1 MNFFAS
7 LKEALTE
14 GVISQIAT
22 QKHEKP
28 EKIQKIFDALGV
40 SLVGGLIK
48 RVTTESGMKL
58 VFNQARK
65 IEFEPEQ
72 IGDILKNELEF
83 DKLKAVGEKDL
94 NTVLPGLKSAISSM
108 VAKYAGTQ
116 NSLVASLCGV
126 AMPIVMSVLK
136 RKIAEKKFD
145 AESLAA
151 YLGDQREGLLTI
163 LPDLNDKLIETMG
176 IQYLLQNFAVPRT
189 EESGIVS
196 KGTGTDK
203 GQASQPFLVGVD
215 MQQQADYQP
224 YLKWA
229 GIGVLAI
236 GAIAA
241 GIYFWNQ
248 REVTSDMGDAETDS
262 TMVEARTIQ
271 EPVVNNDSVTKDTAT
286 ATTAVAPTTTAPA
299 VTNPMAVYLEN
310 AAAPLGKVFKFENVD
325 FEDNTTQLKAAANAP
340 VAALAELLKKYPN
353 AQVKL
358 VGYANDAKLPVTNK
372 VLSVKRVFAI
382 KDALIKSGISYIRID
397 AEGRGSGVSPKDSSR
412 TQKPLRE
419 IYVRFVKK

>member
-14 GVISQIAT
+14 GVISQIAV

-65 IEFEPEQ
+65 IDFEPDQ
-72 IGDILKNELEF
+72 IADILKNELEF
-83 DKLKAVGEKDL
+83 ERLRAVGEKDL

-116 NSLVASLCGV
+116 NSLVSSLCGV

-136 RKIAEKKFD
+136 HKIAEKKFD

-163 LPDLNDKLIETMG
+163 LPDLNDKLIETIG
-176 IQYLLQNFAVPRT
+176 IQYLLQNFSVPRT
-189 EESGIVS
+189 EESGVVS
-196 KGTGTDK
+196 KGAGIDN

-229 GIGVLAI
+229 GLGALVV
-236 GAIAA
+236 GAIAT

-248 REVTSDMGDAETDS
+248 RDVTSNLGDTETDS

-271 EPVVNNDSVTKDTAT
+271 EPAAGYDSLPKDTAT
-286 ATTAVAPTTTAPA
+286 AVSPPPAPTLSA
-299 VTNPMAVYLEN
+299 TNPMAMYLEN
-310 AAAPLGKVFKFENVD
+310 AAAPQGKVFKFENVD

-340 VAALAELLKKYPN
+340 VTALAELLRKYPN

-372 VLSVKRVFAI
+372 VLSVKRVFAL

-397 AEGRGSGVSPKDSSR
+397 AEGRGSGVSSKDSSR
-412 TQKPLRE
+412 IKKPLRE

>member
-14 GVISQIAT
+14 GVISQIAA
-22 QKHEKP
+22 QKLEKP

-58 VFNQARK
+58 VYNQAQK
-65 IEFEPEQ
+65 IEFGPEN
-72 IGDILKNELEF
+72 IERILKNEAEF
-83 DKLKAVGEKDL
+83 EKLKAVGEKDL

-108 VAKYAGTQ
+108 VSKYAGTQ

-126 AMPIVMSVLK
+126 AMPIVMSVIK
-136 RKIAEKKFD
+136 QKITEKKLD

-151 YLGDQREGLLTI
+151 YMGDQREEMLTV

-176 IQYLLQNFAVPRT
+176 IQYLLQNFSVPRT
-189 EESGIVS
+189 EESGVVS
-196 KGTGTDK
+196 RGAGTEKGS
-203 GQASQPFLVGVD
+203 ASQPFLVGVD

-224 YLKWA
+224 YLKWF
-229 GIGVLAI
+229 GIGALVI

-248 REVTSDMGDAETDS
+248 RQTALENSTSETDS
-262 TMVEARTIQ
+262 TMIEARTIQ
-271 EPVVNNDSVTKDTAT
+271 EPPVTQDSVVKDT
-286 ATTAVAPTTTAPA
+286 TTAVATATPPA
-299 VTNPMAVYLEN
+299 TATANPMSAYLEN
-310 AAAPLGKVFKFENVD
+310 ATAPAGKVFKFDNVD
-325 FEDNTTQLKAAANAP
+325 FEDNTTQLKAEANAP
-340 VAALAELLKKYPN
+340 IAALADLLKKYPN

-358 VGYANDAKLPVTNK
+358 VGYANDAKQPVTNK

-382 KDALIKSGISYIRID
+382 KDILIKSGISYIRID
-397 AEGRGSGVSPKDSSR
+397 AEGRGTGISKDSAPG
-412 TQKPLRE
+412 QKPLRE

>member
-14 GVISQIAT
+14 GVIGQIAA

-58 VFNQARK
+58 VFNQAKK
-65 IEFEPEQ
+65 IEFEPEH
-72 IGDILKNELEF
+72 IGNILKNEVEF

-116 NSLVASLCGV
+116 NSLVSSLCGV

-136 RKIAEKKFD
+136 RKINEKKLD

-151 YLGDQREGLLTI
+151 YLGDQREGMLTI

-196 KGTGTDK
+196 RAAGTEKGS
-203 GQASQPFLVGVD
+203 ASQPFVVGVD

-224 YLKWA
+224 YLKWI
-229 GIGVLAI
+229 GIGALVV

-241 GIYFWNQ
+241 GVYFWNQ
-248 REVTSDMGDAETDS
+248 RQMAADISDDETDS

-271 EPVVNNDSVTKDTAT
+271 EPPVVKDSLAKDTITITPTTPAAT
-286 ATTAVAPTTTAPA
+286 AAPLTAD
-299 VTNPMAVYLEN
+299 PMAAYLEN
-310 AAAPLGKVFKFENVD
+310 TAAPIGKVFKFEKVD
-325 FEDNTTQLKAAANAP
+325 YEDNTAQLKADANAP
-340 VAALAELLKKYPN
+340 VAVLADLLKKYPN
-353 AQVKL
+353 AQIKL
-358 VGYANDAKLPVTNK
+358 VGYANDAKAPLTNK

-397 AEGRGSGVSPKDSSR
+397 AEGRGSGVTP
-412 TQKPLRE
+412 TGTNQKPLRE